1 MNKAYSETYAIL
13 QSLPIAFLSKI
24 PTNIIEF
31 LKAEKD
37 NTYNVN
43 INPSIALEKQE
54 LLPETIGLLAMLKLD
69 YWCNDEKEKKEL
81 LEVFNQNEEEYQ
93 ISLRIQYNPDNLFKK
108 RSASYIKEN
117 TVRHQLI
124 EYKESILKKI
134 LKKFLK
140 LF

>member
-13 QSLPIAFLSKI
+13 QSLPIAFLSMI
-24 PTNIIEF
+24 PTNLIEF

-108 RSASYIKEN
+108 RSVSYIKEN
-117 TVRHQLI
+117 TAEHQLI